1 MTLETIKGPSA
12 KPATFPSRLL
22 HNIFAECHAWRDYL
36 ELTKPKVVL
45 LMLVTAL
52 VGMLLATDSAIP
64 LSTLFFTLLGL
75 ALGMGGAAAVNHVVD
90 QHVDK
95 LMHRT
100 DQRPIATG
108 RLSTHKAIGFAV
120 ALCALSMVLLD
131 LTVNR
136 LTAVLT
142 FGGVMGYAVIYT
154 LYLKRSTPQNIVIG
168 GIAGAIP
175 PLLGWTAVTNEVHPY
190 ALLLVLII
198 FVWTPPHFWA
208 LAVHRHEE
216 YAKAKIPMLPVT
228 HGREFTKTCVW
239 LYTWLMV
246 AATLL
251 PFATGMSGP
260 IYLFSVLA
268 LNTVFVYYAALLK
281 WREAQN
287 PGIAMKTFGY
297 SIIYLFALFIALLVD
312 HYWYGESSLRHL
324 F

>member
-1 MTLETIKGPSA
+1 
-12 KPATFPSRLL
+12 
-22 HNIFAECHAWRDYL
+22 L

-45 LMLVTAL
+45 LMLVTAM

-64 LSTLFFTLLGL
+64 LGTLLSTLIGL

-90 QHVDK
+90 QHIDK

-100 DQRPIATG
+100 VQRPIATG
-108 RLSTHKAIGFAV
+108 RITPQKAIGFAILLCV
-120 ALCALSMVLLD
+120 ASMVLLD
-131 LTVNR
+131 VAVNR

-142 FGGVMGYAVIYT
+142 FAGVMGYAVVYT

-260 IYLFSVLA
+260 IYLTSA
-268 LNTVFVYYAALLK
+268 LLLNAVFVYYAALLK
-281 WREAQN
+281 WREDKN
-287 PGIAMKTFGY
+287 PGVAMKTFGY

-312 HYWYGESSLRHL
+312 HYWYGAEGHWPV
-324 F
+324 